1 MRVRPVFWL
10 ILVFV
15 CAGVL
20 SFAALVQPHEPAQ
33 MRIHLERFPTSG
45 AFTLLDISATDM
57 QGIPI
62 EGAQILPTAKMT
74 NMDMTTNATYTTT
87 RGEGGYTIHV
97 CLYMAG
103 PWAITISMQA
113 PGFDPLRQTLFVR
126 VQPQNGN
133 PSCMHPVAP
142 RST

>member
-1 MRVRPVFWL
+1 
-10 ILVFV
+10 
-15 CAGVL
+15 
-20 SFAALVQPHEPAQ
+20 
-33 MRIHLERFPTSG
+33 MRIHLEQFSTSG

-74 NMDMTTNATYTTT
+74 NMNMTTPTTYTTT
-87 RGEGGYTIHV
+87 RGQGTYTAHV

-113 PGFDPLRQTLFVR
+113 AGFEPLHQTLLVQ
-126 VQPQNGN
+126 VQPQPGN
-133 PSCMHPVAP
+133 ALSCLHQT
-142 RST
+142 STPTPA